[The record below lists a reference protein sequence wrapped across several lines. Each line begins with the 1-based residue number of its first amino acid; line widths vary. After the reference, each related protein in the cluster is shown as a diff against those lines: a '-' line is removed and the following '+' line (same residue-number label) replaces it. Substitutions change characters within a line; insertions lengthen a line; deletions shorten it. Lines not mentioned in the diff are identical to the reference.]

1 MLAKSIRCDS
11 EGLGIVKSKVTPS
24 ATSIGNRPKTSKS
37 KKGLSSKS
45 SKTTPIGGSRK
56 ILGPSFY
63 NRRADSVARELLGC
77 WLIVQRG
84 KRYQEKHCIFET
96 EAYLGPHDLACH
108 GRTGPTPRNQTMFG
122 PAGHW
127 YVYLCYGMH
136 WMLNIVTGREG
147 LPAAVLL
154 RGAGESVGP
163 GRLTKMLG
171 VTKQHDGRRAD
182 SVTGLWIEGGG
193 EVPRRQIQRTPR
205 IGVDYAKEWSKK
217 PLRYIV
223 DPNIFEMRS
232 VITKGSYR

>member
-1 MLAKSIRCDS
+1 V
-11 EGLGIVKSKVTPS
+11 ESKLTPS

-37 KKGLSSKS
+37 QKGLLSKS

-56 ILGPSFY
+56 ILVPAFY

-108 GRTGPTPRNQTMFG
+108 GRAGPTPRNRTMFG
-122 PAGHW
+122 PAGYW

-171 VTKQHDGRRAD
+171 VTKQHDGRQAN
-182 SVTGLWIEGGG
+182 SVTGLWIEEGAG
-193 EVPRRQIQRTPR
+193 VPRRQIQRTPR
-205 IGVDYAKEWSKK
+205 IGVDYAKEWAKK
-217 PLRYIV
+217 PLRYVV
-223 DPNIFEMRS
+223 DPNNFDTPT
-232 VITKGSYR
+232 VIKKRMYR